1 MRVSA
6 LTIKMANL
14 KRPITQPKKIFLTSK
29 GLEEAKTELNFL
41 KKTKRQEL
49 IETIK
54 QARDFGDIA
63 DSADYS
69 AALEEQSFVEDRIEE
84 LERIIHQAKILDH
97 PPDINTVSVG
107 STVKVKIGNDTEE
120 YTIVSKV
127 EADPAKKMISNESP
141 LGSSLIGASVGQ
153 EVEVKTPS
161 VHYKCKILAIS

>member
-1 MRVSA
+1 
-6 LTIKMANL
+6 MATL
-14 KRPITQPKKIFLTSK
+14 KKPIPEPKKIFLTSK
-29 GLEEAKTELNFL
+29 GLEEAKTELKFL
-41 KKTKRQEL
+41 KTIKRQEL
-49 IETIK
+49 IERIK

-84 LERIIHQAKILDH
+84 LEKIIHQAKIIDH
-97 PPDINTVSVG
+97 PSNVSNVSVG
-107 STVKVKIGNDTEE
+107 STVKVKIGSETEE

-161 VHYKCKILAIS
+161 VHYRCKILAIS